1 MINIYFADKRQPNE
15 NSSTKYLY
23 ILVYNTICCCCRLYQ
38 LLFIK
43 M

>member
-23 ILVYNTICCCCRLYQ
+23 IIQYAVVVDYINYF
-38 LLFIK
+38 LLK
-43 M
+43 